1 MSLWHSGKFAVVLR
15 AGCHG
20 ILFWLCVFFLYFVR
34 ILWYFSPCRK
44 NTRKPLRL
52 LKAHFC
58 CFNDFCF
65 PFFSTTVQCNWLW
78 PVFPVR
84 VIMDLNVDV
93 KHIISL
99 SFSLYLF
106 CNIFFPFLPNCI
118 LLYMKSPSSPHSIL
132 SNTDNLWVFLSHSWH
147 WKACQNGFAQHLEH
161 LLFYGADTSSQNAS
175 GNTALHISA
184 LYNKASMET
193 DSLIWSYYYH
203 NYHCCFA
210 KGVNPSLSL
219 SEQSGKLYPRSSVQG
234 SK

>member
-1 MSLWHSGKFAVVLR
+1 MVFYFGSVFSFFTLYVSCDILVPAEKIRGNLSGCWRLISVVLMIFVFLSFPPR
-15 AGCHG
+15 CNVIGSD
-20 ILFWLCVFFLYFVR
+20 LF
-34 ILWYFSPCRK
+34 
-44 NTRKPLRL
+44 
-52 LKAHFC
+52 
-58 CFNDFCF
+58 
-65 PFFSTTVQCNWLW
+65 
-78 PVFPVR
+78 FPVR

-93 KHIISL
+93 KHIICH
-99 SFSLYLF
+99 SFSLYRF
-106 CNIFFPFLPNCI
+106 CNIVFPFPLNFIP
-118 LLYMKSPSSPHSIL
+118 LYMKSPSSPRSVL

-147 WKACQNGFAQHLEH
+147 RKACQNGFAQHLEH

-219 SEQSGKLYPRSSVQG
+219 SWTIRKAASAFFCTGEQIRRQRTSMARPLFR
-234 SK
+234 